1 MGASS
6 ARREAKGNG
15 RGGMNR
21 VDIYRTYI
29 YIYLSLSVYVCMYVC
44 MYEYGMNMVYM

>member
-15 RGGMNR
+15 RGGMNW
-21 VDIYRTYI
+21 VDIYI
-29 YIYLSLSVYVCMYVC
+29 YIALSLCVCMYVC
-44 MYEYGMNMVYM
+44 MNVE